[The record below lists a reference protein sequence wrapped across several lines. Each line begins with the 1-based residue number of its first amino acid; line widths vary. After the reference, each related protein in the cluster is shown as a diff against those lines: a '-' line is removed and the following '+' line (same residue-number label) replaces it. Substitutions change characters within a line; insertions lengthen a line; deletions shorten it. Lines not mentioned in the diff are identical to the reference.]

1 MGEVFAGRYELA
13 DPIGRGGVGAVWR
26 AWDHRRRRYVAAK
39 VLLQSDAHSLLR
51 FVREQ
56 ALRIDHPHVLAPASW
71 AADDDKVLFTM
82 DLVSGGSLVHL
93 IGDYGP
99 LPPVFVCTLL
109 DQLLAGLAAVHA
121 EGVVHRDIKPAN
133 ILLEATGTGR
143 PRLRLSDF
151 GIAMRLGEPRLTE
164 TNLVVGTPGYLAPE
178 QMLGAEP
185 DFPADLFAVGL
196 VALYLLEG
204 AKPDAKA
211 LIQYFAAHGTPS
223 APQSVPEPLWQV
235 VASLLQPDPQ
245 ARFRTATGA
254 RKALA
259 AAREL
264 LPEPGPEDDPIEIFD
279 QLGPLPPGFAPEG
292 PLKQAPGVDP
302 SRTRIGGSGSGSG
315 SRSGSGGG
323 TGLRVG
329 DGGGGRGLAGGGLPY
344 GSGELVGGG
353 PPLGSGRSDGGGPP
367 YGSGRSDGGEPPY
380 GSGRSDGGGPP
391 HGSGGPSENWA
402 EGGGSFGGGES
413 TEDEGVPRSGAPSE
427 NWPAAGNKSPSWSGV
442 PSADGGGLESGGPSE
457 NRSASEGAAMI
468 GDGGPLEGWAWSGS
482 GAASGGGEA
491 PSKGGGV
498 SGAGVPSE
506 NWAAPSDGVYRGD
519 AGQDGVSSGGVR
531 GGADAFGPGGGEGGA
546 GEAGG
551 PSWPGIGAGADPGTA
566 NRATPWP
573 GQWSGAVSP
582 AGESNGA
589 VSLPGEPNGAVSW
602 PGEPNGMVSRP
613 EEPNGA
619 ASRPGEPNG
628 ASSWFGE
635 GSGGSSQ
642 PRGAADNASSW
653 PSGGNRQAS
662 FQPGEMG
669 GAASQP
675 AERSNSS
682 WPGTTDQQAG
692 SGAANPEPRPGETNP
707 WTHPGQA
714 DPVPRLPEQADQP
727 LWPGESNP
735 TPSPRTRSAEP
746 GADSG
751 AYWSTHTTPPAPT
764 GPPSMSETGGLHQPS
779 PHSPTS
785 LPPEHQQR
793 QEHHQPPHP
802 QPHPAYVSPH
812 DPTPPTHVL
821 PSPNPHPHAPR
832 FPPHQPLADVS
843 TASYTAQT
851 PQVPPPAR
859 AISRAR
865 RSGPPAKVAIPLL
878 LLALACYAVG
888 FWALAQI

>member
-99 LPPVFVCTLL
+99 LPPAFVCTLL

-302 SRTRIGGSGSGSG
+302 SRTRIGGSGSGA
-315 SRSGSGGG
+315 GSGGG
-323 TGLRVG
+323 TAFRVG

-353 PPLGSGRSDGGGPP
+353 PPHGSGRSDGGGPP
-367 YGSGRSDGGEPPY
+367 YGSGRSDRDGPPY
-380 GSGRSDGGGPP
+380 
-391 HGSGGPSENWA
+391 GSGGPSENWA
-402 EGGGSFGGGES
+402 EAEGSFRGGGSTG
-413 TEDEGVPRSGAPSE
+413 DEGVPRSGAPSE

-457 NRSASEGAAMI
+457 NRSAFEGAAVI
-468 GDGGPLEGWAWSGS
+468 RDRGPREGWAWSGS
-482 GAASGGGEA
+482 GAVSRGDEA
-491 PSKGGGV
+491 PSRGGGV
-498 SGAGVPSE
+498 PGAGVPSE

-531 GGADAFGPGGGEGGA
+531 GGADAFGTGGGEGGA

-551 PSWPGIGAGADPGTA
+551 PSWPGHGAGADPGTA

-582 AGESNGA
+582 PGES
-589 VSLPGEPNGAVSW
+589 NGAVSW
-602 PGEPNGMVSRP
+602 PGEPNGMV
-613 EEPNGA
+613 
-619 ASRPGEPNG
+619 SRPGEPNG

-669 GAASQP
+669 
-675 AERSNSS
+675 
-682 WPGTTDQQAG
+682 
-692 SGAANPEPRPGETNP
+692 
-707 WTHPGQA
+707 
-714 DPVPRLPEQADQP
+714 DPVPRTPEQADQS

-746 GADSG
+746 GSDSG

-764 GPPSMSETGGLHQPS
+764 GPPSMPGTGGFHQPS
-779 PHSPTS
+779 PQSPTS

-802 QPHPAYVSPH
+802 QPHPAYISPH